1 MLFTRSLAMR
11 SLDDPVPDA
20 LPVSEVNAR
29 KILERAIQIDTD
41 RAGETTV
48 GELRKIA
55 EELNISS
62 AALMQAV
69 REVQSPAAIASQP
82 GASGKRSWV
91 NRTLVWVRTAMIGWA
106 GLVSGFMV
114 TPESSSFVAIVTAL
128 VAAAIGLAILD
139 QGIKTQKSTL
149 RDVFI
154 LFIGFFIGW
163 ARLNDPFSN
172 DGSIWFLLI
181 GGMTAV
187 TGIILVQRIEWPW
200 KKRLKQVF
208 FPALRE

>member
-1 MLFTRSLAMR
+1 MR
-11 SLDDPVPDA
+11 SLDEPVPDA
-20 LPVSEVNAR
+20 QPVSEANAR

-41 RAGETTV
+41 RSGETTV

-69 REVQSPAAIASQP
+69 REMQFPGVIASEP
-82 GASGKRSWV
+82 VARGNRSWV
-91 NRTLVWVRTAMIGWA
+91 NRTLVWVRSAAIGWA
-106 GLVSGFMV
+106 GLVSGFIV
-114 TPESSSFVAIVTAL
+114 TPDSSSFVAIVTAL
-128 VAAAIGLAILD
+128 VAAAIGLAIFD

-149 RDVFI
+149 RDVFV

-208 FPALRE
+208 FPPLRD

>member
-1 MLFTRSLAMR
+1 MTRH
-11 SLDDPVPDA
+11 DA
-20 LPVSEVNAR
+20 LR
-29 KILERAIQIDTD
+29 KKRIVEYIA
-41 RAGETTV
+41 ATV
-48 GELRKIA
+48 RDHGYPP
-55 EELNISS
+55 S
-62 AALMQAV
+62 V
-69 REVQSPAAIASQP
+69 REI
-82 GASGKRSWV
+82 
-91 NRTLVWVRTAMIGWA
+91 
-106 GLVSGFMV
+106 
-114 TPESSSFVAIVTAL
+114 
-128 VAAAIGLAILD
+128 AAAVGLAIFD

-181 GGMTAV
+181 GAMTAV

-208 FPALRE
+208 FPPLRD

>member
-1 MLFTRSLAMR
+1 MR
-11 SLDDPVPDA
+11 SLDEPVPDG

-29 KILERAIQIDTD
+29 KILERAIQIDTE

-69 REVQSPAAIASQP
+69 REVQTPAPAIAPQP
-82 GASGKRSWV
+82 VASDKRSWA
-91 NRTLVWVRTAMIGWA
+91 NRALSWVRMATIGWA

-114 TPESSSFVAIVTAL
+114 TPDSSSFVAIVTAL
-128 VAAAIGLAILD
+128 VAAAIGLAIFD
-139 QGIKTQKSTL
+139 QGMKTQKSTL

-154 LFIGFFIGW
+154 LFTGFFIGW

-181 GGMTAV
+181 GVMTAM

-208 FPALRE
+208 FPPLRD

>member
-1 MLFTRSLAMR
+1 MR
-11 SLDDPVPDA
+11 SLDEPVPDG

-29 KILERAIQIDTD
+29 KILERAIQIDTE

-69 REVQSPAAIASQP
+69 REVQIPAAAMATASQP
-82 GASGKRSWV
+82 VASGNRSWL
-91 NRTLVWVRTAMIGWA
+91 NRVSVWVRSALIGWA

-114 TPESSSFVAIVTAL
+114 TPDSSSFVAIVTAL
-128 VAAAIGLAILD
+128 VAAAVGLAIFD

-181 GGMTAV
+181 GAMTAV